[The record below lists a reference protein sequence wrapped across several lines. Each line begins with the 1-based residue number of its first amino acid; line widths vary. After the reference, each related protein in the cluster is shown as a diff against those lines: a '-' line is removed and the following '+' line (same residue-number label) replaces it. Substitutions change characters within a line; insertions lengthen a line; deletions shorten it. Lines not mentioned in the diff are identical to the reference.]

1 MNWRHRVKTIGL
13 LIMLTG
19 LLGCK
24 EQRVAIGAPA
34 PALAAFDLNGQPAGL
49 EKWHGKAVYL
59 TFWSADC
66 GGCAAD
72 MRTLQQLS
80 DTYGDRLVVV
90 AVNTDPQQ
98 TDLTRFISGLHIRY
112 PVVRDQMGITKER
125 YAVIGTPTSYL
136 LNPQGQVLEIHQG
149 LRGET
154 ALAAMFKHAQQDKS

>member
-1 MNWRHRVKTIGL
+1 MNWRHTVKAIGL
-13 LIMLTG
+13 LMLLTG
-19 LLGCK
+19 LPGCK

-34 PALAAFDLNGQPAGL
+34 PALAAFDLGGQPTGL
-49 EKWHGKAVYL
+49 EKWRGKPVYL
-59 TFWSADC
+59 TFWSSDC

-72 MRTLQQLS
+72 MRILQQLS

-98 TDLTRFISGLHIRY
+98 TDLTPFITALHLRY

-136 LNPQGQVLEIHQG
+136 LNSLGKVLEIHQG
-149 LRGET
+149 LRGEA
-154 ALAAMFKHAQQDKS
+154 ALAAMFKQAQQDKS